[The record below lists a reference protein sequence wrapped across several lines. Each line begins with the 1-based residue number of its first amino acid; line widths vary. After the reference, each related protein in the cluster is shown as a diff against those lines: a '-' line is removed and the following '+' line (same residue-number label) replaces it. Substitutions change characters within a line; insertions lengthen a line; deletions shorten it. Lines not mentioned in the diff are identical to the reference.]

1 MPDTKKKKSEPK
13 KKAAASAITKSPLS
27 AEVAAVEAGRLH
39 SPWLPL
45 IWILV
50 PLIACTIYGVLTRS
64 HGH

>member
-1 MPDTKKKKSEPK
+1 MADAKKKKSEPK
-13 KKAAASAITKSPLS
+13 AKKPSSSVAKAIIS
-27 AEVAAVEAGRLH
+27 AEVAAVESGKLH

-50 PLIACTIYGVLTRS
+50 PLIACVVYGFLTRS

>member
-1 MPDTKKKKSEPK
+1 MADAKKKKSEPK
-13 KKAAASAITKSPLS
+13 KKSSSAIAKAPLS
-27 AEVAAVEAGRLH
+27 AEVAAVEAGKLH

-50 PLIACTIYGVLTRS
+50 PLVLCVAYGFLTRS

>member
-1 MPDTKKKKSEPK
+1 MADTKKKKSEPK
-13 KKAAASAITKSPLS
+13 KKSSSAIAKLPLS
-27 AEVAAVEAGRLH
+27 AEVAAVEAGKLH

-50 PLIACTIYGVLTRS
+50 PLVLCVAYGFLTRS